1 MLSFNFKDKIKIEK
15 KGGSPKE
22 KNDKSKKT
30 EHNLKQEMI
39 SAILKKNTNKGK
51 SDHSVTFAD
60 ASLELE
66 SDLDKQPTI
75 QSIEPKSDTQG
86 TIQSIESKSGTQAT
100 IQSVESELG
109 TQATIQSIE
118 SESGTQTTI
127 QSKDNVPK
135 SKTTPEAA
143 GVNNEKIIN
152 LIKIIER
159 TKEKMVIPSTN
170 LENGEITYPLLA
182 EIGEE
187 TSNIDFLENLAS
199 PSIDILDRIT
209 YERFTVCPQ
218 HTESFAVNV
227 RLYCPKCQSMNIEK
241 LHLIEHRRCG
251 HISEKKNFEIA
262 SDGTI
267 TKCPSCNK
275 QIRDLKKEIAIPA
288 MWYQCNECTDKFDDV
303 KVKLHCRKF
312 NHDFDTNQSHTIM
325 IPGFTIKNLADNSNS
340 SISPILD
347 KLKKLLSNYGF
358 SAEENYTVTGK
369 SGNHHNVNI
378 YGIDS
383 QNRTLFI
390 FIKNPNVE
398 NDNSELNSKIIEVLD
413 TNPSITIL
421 IGFPSISEKAK
432 SITSNYNISL
442 VTEQKP
448 DEILSSI
455 DKILSEKVSTSG
467 A

>member
-1 MLSFNFKDKIKIEK
+1 MLSFNFKDKIKIQK
-15 KGGSPKE
+15 KGGSPNG
-22 KNDKSKKT
+22 KNDQSKKT

-39 SAILKKNTNKGK
+39 SAILKKNSNKGK
-51 SDHSVTFAD
+51 SDQPVTFAD
-60 ASLELE
+60 VSLLELE

-75 QSIEPKSDTQG
+75 QSIESKSGTQA

-100 IQSVESELG
+100 IQSIESKSS
-109 TQATIQSIE
+109 TQATIQS
-118 SESGTQTTI
+118 
-127 QSKDNVPK
+127 KDTAPK
-135 SKTTPEAA
+135 SKTSSHEAT
-143 GVNNEKIIN
+143 GGNNEKITN
-152 LIKIIER
+152 LIKIIES
-159 TKEKMVIPSTN
+159 TKEKMVIPSTD

-182 EIGEE
+182 EIDVE

-199 PSIDILDRIT
+199 PSIDILDRII

-227 RLYCPKCQSMNIEK
+227 RLFCPKCQSMNIEK

-275 QIRDLKKEIAIPA
+275 LIRDLKREIAIPA
-288 MWYQCNECTDKFDDV
+288 MWYNCKECKDKFDDV
-303 KVKLHCRKF
+303 IIKLHCRKF
-312 NHDFDTNQSHTIM
+312 NHDFDTNDAHTIM
-325 IPGFTIKNLADNSNS
+325 IPGFTIKNLADNSNT

-378 YGIDS
+378 YCVNS
-383 QNRTLFI
+383 QNRTIFI

-455 DKILSEKVSTSG
+455 DKILSEKVSALG